1 MPESPF
7 VIRYELTL
15 PGPKKVSFRI
25 ALDPKT
31 LVNLSPPPADP
42 PEWAALKFEK
52 CPNCSLDE
60 AATPCCPV
68 ARYLSEVVRG
78 FSDAFSYD
86 RVSVRVTVPERAYEQ
101 SNLPMQAAL
110 SSLLGIYMVTSGCP
124 VLGRMGPMV
133 RFHLPFASELETLVR
148 ASSMYLLRQYLI
160 GKAGGDSDW
169 SLQGLAEEYRAT
181 AEVNRAFA
189 RRLRAATP
197 SDANVNALIRLDTF
211 AQSMPESIDSHLE
224 EVAFVFGG

>member
-1 MPESPF
+1 
-7 VIRYELTL
+7 
-15 PGPKKVSFRI
+15 
-25 ALDPKT
+25 
-31 LVNLSPPPADP
+31 
-42 PEWAALKFEK
+42 
-52 CPNCSLDE
+52 
-60 AATPCCPV
+60 
-68 ARYLSEVVRG
+68 
-78 FSDAFSYD
+78 
-86 RVSVRVTVPERAYEQ
+86 
-101 SNLPMQAAL
+101 
-110 SSLLGIYMVTSGCP
+110 VTSGFP